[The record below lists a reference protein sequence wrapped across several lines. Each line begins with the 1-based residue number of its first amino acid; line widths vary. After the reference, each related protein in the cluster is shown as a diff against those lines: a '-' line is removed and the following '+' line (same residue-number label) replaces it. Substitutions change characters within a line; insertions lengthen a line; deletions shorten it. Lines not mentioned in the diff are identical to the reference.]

1 MEKLY
6 DRIDFHN
13 NTTPALNESNL
24 NAISKAL
31 DDIDDRVV
39 LIAGNV
45 LEVIPQIQAYLE
57 QADDL
62 VEALTQLSQNPP
74 YIGANGNWWIWDTN
88 TSAFVDSGVD
98 ASISVT
104 IADVTA
110 LAPDAAPY
118 VTNTGTDTDPI
129 FHLFIPRGQTGQ
141 NGVGISS
148 IAKTGTSG
156 NVDTYTITLTDGST
170 YTFTVTNASGGAW
183 NDISGKPFSSI
194 GANLSVTNDV
204 LNATDTTYSVQ
215 SASQGGTAESL
226 VTTGEK
232 YNWDAG
238 IGKIVGPVSAAV
250 GATSVTFTDASI
262 LTTSVLDLYSQNTS
276 GKMIP
281 YESATVSAGTVTFT
295 IPALEEATTFKLWV
309 RNI

>member
-39 LIAGNV
+39 LIAGSV
-45 LEVIPQIQAYLE
+45 LEVIPQLASYLE

-98 ASISVT
+98 ASISVQ

-170 YTFTVTNASGGAW
+170 YTFTVTNASGGASTW

-232 YNWDAG
+232 YNWNAG
-238 IGKIVGPVSAAV
+238 IG
-250 GATSVTFTDASI
+250 
-262 LTTSVLDLYSQNTS
+262 
-276 GKMIP
+276 
-281 YESATVSAGTVTFT
+281 
-295 IPALEEATTFKLWV
+295 
-309 RNI
+309 